1 MSDESA
7 LSEIVTLA
15 LKWRYSHPSD
25 AQFSH
30 VQQFEDG
37 RELIEILRKHGVEI
51 PMDFAMKEIPA
62 PAALPYD
69 GTCSHG
75 KLNRE
80 FCKDCHP
87 RPATVIPTVVRG

>member
-1 MSDESA
+1 MSNQSA
-7 LSEIVTLA
+7 LNDIVMLA

-51 PMDFAMKEIPA
+51 PMDFAMKEIYA
-62 PAALPYD
+62 PARVVSQEELKDKYD
-69 GTCSHG
+69 GMTGQAVPLQGS
-75 KLNRE
+75 
-80 FCKDCHP
+80 
-87 RPATVIPTVVRG
+87 A